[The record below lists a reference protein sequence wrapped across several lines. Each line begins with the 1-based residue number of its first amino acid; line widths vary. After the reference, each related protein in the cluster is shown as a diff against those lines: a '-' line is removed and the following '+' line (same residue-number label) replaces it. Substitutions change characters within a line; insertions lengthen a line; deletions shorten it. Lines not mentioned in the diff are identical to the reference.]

1 MDARRK
7 NVFSVSFSQFGN
19 AFSSNFVQIFFPFYI
34 LKISTYPVQ
43 YTLLWTGAI
52 MGVASLC
59 AAMTSPFWGSLAHRF
74 SPKILYLRSL
84 MVNVVSFFLMGFT
97 TDLHLLFILR
107 VIQGLTA
114 GTSTIGLIIV
124 SSSSPKERVSSN
136 IGLFHNSLT
145 LGQLLGPL
153 LGSLAAA
160 TFGYRGSFI
169 AASCVVFS
177 SFVFAYLYVMNIP
190 PLPKTERTSGRTAI
204 DRRILVGGFLC
215 FSAIVQITF
224 LPSVLPNV
232 FEAFQYEHAT
242 ALRLAGIVVLCST
255 ATAMIG
261 IYLWTRLARRV
272 GIYRMITMLFALG
285 ILLQAMLAFSHGIVD
300 FTIVRMLQTG
310 FVAATFPL
318 VLSIFASGSKGSTI
332 GFLNATRFAGNALG
346 PMVATS
352 ILAYT
357 NLTTVFFSISG
368 MTLLGF
374 LGFRAFFV
382 SSPDGITSS
391 SPRPKN
397 HFGDKGGETS

>member
-1 MDARRK
+1 MDAPRK
-7 NVFSVSFSQFGN
+7 NLFSISFSQFGN
-19 AFSSNFVQIFFPFYI
+19 AFSSNFVQVFFPFYI
-34 LKISTYPVQ
+34 LKISPYPMQ
-43 YTLLWTGAI
+43 YTLLWIGAT
-52 MGVASLC
+52 MGVTGLC
-59 AAMTSPFWGSLAHRF
+59 AAITSPFWGSLTHRLN
-74 SPKILYLRSL
+74 PKLLYLRAL
-84 MVNVVSFFLMGFT
+84 LVNVVSFFLMGFT
-97 TDLHLLFILR
+97 TDIHLLFVLR
-107 VIQGLTA
+107 VIQGLAT
-114 GTSTIGLIIV
+114 GTSTIGFIIV

-177 SFVFAYLYVMNIP
+177 SSVFAYLYVINIP
-190 PLPKTERTSGRTAI
+190 PLPRPERTSGKTTL
-204 DRRILVGGFLC
+204 DKRILVGGFLC
-215 FSAIVQITF
+215 FSAIVQMTF

-242 ALRLAGIVVLCST
+242 ALKWAGSVVLCYT

-261 IYLWTRLARRV
+261 IFIWTRVAWRI
-272 GIYRMITMLFALG
+272 GINRMITILFTLG

-318 VLSIFASGSKGSTI
+318 ILSVFASESKGSTI
-332 GFLNATRFAGNALG
+332 GFLNATRFAGNAVG
-346 PMVATS
+346 PMLATS

-357 NLTTVFFSISG
+357 NLPTVYFFISG
-368 MTLLGF
+368 ITLLAF
-374 LGFRAFFV
+374 LGFKAFF
-382 SSPDGITSS
+382 TSS
-391 SPRPKN
+391 SPRPEDLSE
-397 HFGDKGGETS
+397 GTGGRPS

>member
-1 MDARRK
+1 MDAPRK
-7 NVFSVSFSQFGN
+7 NLFSISFSQFGN
-19 AFSSNFVQIFFPFYI
+19 AFSSNFVQVFFPFYI
-34 LKISTYPVQ
+34 LKISPYPMQ
-43 YTLLWTGAI
+43 YTLLWIGAT
-52 MGVASLC
+52 MGVTGLC
-59 AAMTSPFWGSLAHRF
+59 AAITSPFWGSLTHRLN
-74 SPKILYLRSL
+74 PKLLYLRAL
-84 MVNVVSFFLMGFT
+84 LVNVVSFFLMGFT
-97 TDLHLLFILR
+97 TDIHLLFVLR
-107 VIQGLTA
+107 VIQGLAT
-114 GTSTIGLIIV
+114 GTSTIGFIIV

-136 IGLFHNSLT
+136 IGIFHNSLT

-242 ALRLAGIVVLCST
+242 ALRLAGTVVLCYT

-261 IYLWTRLARRV
+261 IFIWTRVAWRI
-272 GIYRMITMLFALG
+272 GINRMITILFTLG

-318 VLSIFASGSKGSTI
+318 ILSVFASESKGSTI
-332 GFLNATRFAGNALG
+332 GFLNATRFAGNAVG
-346 PMVATS
+346 PMLATS

-357 NLTTVFFSISG
+357 NLPTVYFFISG
-368 MTLLGF
+368 ITLLAF
-374 LGFRAFFV
+374 LGFKAFF
-382 SSPDGITSS
+382 TSS
-391 SPRPKN
+391 SPRPEDLSE
-397 HFGDKGGETS
+397 GTGGRPS

>member
-1 MDARRK
+1 MEASRK
-7 NVFSVSFSQFGN
+7 NLISISFSQFGN

-34 LKISTYPVQ
+34 LKISPYPVQ

-52 MGVASLC
+52 MGAASLC
-59 AAMTSPFWGSLAHRF
+59 AALTSPFWGSLTHRF
-74 SPKILYLRSL
+74 SPKLLYLRSL

-107 VIQGLTA
+107 VIQGLAA

-124 SSSSPKERVSSN
+124 SSSSPKEMISSN
-136 IGLFHNSLT
+136 IGLFQTSIT

-160 TFGYRGSFI
+160 TFGYKGGFI

-177 SFVFAYLYVMNIP
+177 SFIFCYLYVVDIP
-190 PLPKTERTSGRTAI
+190 LLPKKERALGSTTLDKR
-204 DRRILVGGFLC
+204 LVVGGVLC
-215 FSAIVQITF
+215 FTAMVQMAF

-242 ALRLAGIVVLCST
+242 ALKLAGSVVLCYT

-261 IYLWTRLARRV
+261 IYVWSRLSRSM
-272 GIYRMITMLFALG
+272 GLYRTITILFVLG
-285 ILLQAMLAFSHGIVD
+285 ILLQSMLAFSRGIVD
-300 FTIVRMLQTG
+300 FTIIRMLQTG
-310 FVAATFPL
+310 CVAATFPL
-318 VLSIFASGSKGSTI
+318 VISVFASGSKGSTI

-346 PMVATS
+346 PMLATS

-357 NLTTVFFSISG
+357 NLTTLYFFISG
-368 MTLLGF
+368 LTLLAL
-374 LGFRAFFV
+374 LGFRAFFK
-382 SSPDGITSS
+382 SSTV
-391 SPRPKN
+391 
-397 HFGDKGGETS
+397 